1 VQNNSIGEQR
11 GDGESSRQ
19 SVPPAKKLMGQLL
32 IDAGLIDAD
41 QLQAALAQQQ
51 STGKKLGDT
60 LEELG
65 FMKRPDFERFIS
77 GQPGVASIDLVHYE
91 IPREVLKTIP
101 REFAI
106 ANQVFPIDKLG
117 KLLTVGMACPL
128 DSKSIQELQE
138 LTGLRVKALLCSM
151 DDILACIKQYYQTEL
166 NTYEVDERSL
176 LRRGGE
182 LPPPHKR
189 APQ

>member
-1 VQNNSIGEQR
+1 MVPNENRDNESVGNKTTSKKE
-11 GDGESSRQ
+11 GDGKASRQ
-19 SVPPAKKLMGQLL
+19 PVPPAKKLIGQLM
-32 IDAGLIDAD
+32 IDAGLIEPD

-65 FMKRPDFERFIS
+65 LMKRSDFERFIS
-77 GQPGVASIDLVHYE
+77 RQPGVASIDLVHYE
-91 IPREVLKTIP
+91 IPREVVKTIP
-101 REFAI
+101 KDFAI

-138 LTGLRVKALLCSM
+138 LTGLRVKALLCSV
-151 DDILACIKQYYQTEL
+151 DDILACIKQYYQTNEQV
-166 NTYEVDERSL
+166 YEIGDSS
-176 LRRGGE
+176 
-182 LPPPHKR
+182 
-189 APQ
+189 